1 MACLLFSEISLK
13 AAQHWLGRDG
23 GGFPPPFLYNLYF
36 GKGPQSL
43 EAHGGRL
50 LAPGAPL
57 TYFNDGRGPKDF
69 FGADI
74 LARRDFLGSMK
85 DARIFLGR
93 ENNTG
98 IFWGI
103 VFFISSN
110 QK

>member
-57 TYFNDGRGPKDF
+57 TYFNDGGVRRIFLGLTF
-69 FGADI
+69 F
-74 LARRDFLGSMK
+74 ARRDFFGSMK
-85 DARIFLGR
+85 DAGIFLGH

-98 IFWGI
+98 IFLGI